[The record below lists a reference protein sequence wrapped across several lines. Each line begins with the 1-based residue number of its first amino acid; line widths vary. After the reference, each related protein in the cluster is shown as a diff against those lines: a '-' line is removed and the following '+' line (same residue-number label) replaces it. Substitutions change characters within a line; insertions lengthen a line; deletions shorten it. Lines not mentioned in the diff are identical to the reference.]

1 MDEKC
6 SFCNLQKEAVSDC
19 TPTLGSSQ
27 STPTEELSSQGQSN
41 TDKIEC
47 QAENYLNALFRKK
60 DLPQNCDPNIPLVAQ
75 ELMKKMIRQFAIEYI
90 SKSGKIQENRNGSV
104 GPSLICKGIQMNQ
117 IENSLQEEQEG
128 PLDLTVNR
136 TQEQNTQQGD
146 GVLDLSTKK
155 TSTRSEE
162 SSTCDP
168 SSENSMSGSTL
179 DAKSEEATK
188 MEKGKSTLNKVL
200 ESLCTYHQRQILTML
215 KFLIQEQNAS
225 SLCSCNSS
233 HALSSES
240 QKSLTEDDLHG
251 LFCSCGEYR
260 LTERGCLQNER
271 QSPGLSPLSMCIKD
285 FHCLSCQTVAIEHIK
300 TVVNREIA
308 NNYNSHRCCSRL
320 LQNCNNHSTR
330 STFCTSLSLPEVCDL
345 SINVKDTNRSRS
357 PSPPPLS
364 PIQTEGFEKLKDSI
378 SGFSAFEN
386 NKLEATINQPP
397 SLIPAEDNNSS
408 CEHEGKIRKAN
419 ISDNSDDSSLL
430 IAEESS
436 HFINHEKGESTTI
449 FQDLMDRINEKLKS
463 IETTDITNLVKVSS
477 SDSNT
482 ENDNLRLGDLITS
495 LLHNAKASD
504 YSFMELLSQHDKKVE
519 NKIIQTRFRKRQET
533 LFAMHNSPDSPL
545 FRRQSLQIKREIA
558 SLDQNFARKKSSSE
572 KFSKKLIRNDEKVST
587 DKESYILEDSAFQN
601 PQIIP
606 NSHHEEASTFL
617 PVYEIQSLQLPLNTL
632 EMNSS
637 FDTIS
642 ESFTATPPEKTKP
655 QKEFVAEKKMQNHR
669 ENPRL
674 EKNHIPL
681 KDDITGLLSRSRR
694 NIVPPG
700 WYSVYVTNNFVFK
713 KSPKTKKST
722 EKDMMKDLQG
732 DRANSID
739 INEIARNTNLQ
750 VVVERLEDTINIA
763 KNTLDNQPLSEGY
776 KITKKLKDDVNY
788 KDQNIS
794 GNLNL
799 CANET
804 CKEQSFLSH
813 SKVPSSN
820 SNKSNCHVA
829 VEHNDVMN
837 QRLDSLK
844 KKPLDLGS
852 LTSKTKSEV
861 VENSF
866 SSYSSPIKLMF
877 LSEVNSSEGV
887 KYTLTSVSTS
897 NANLCSFEKRTTSS
911 SVGKEAE
918 KSKSIPSAYF
928 GDYRNTESDTSQGEQ
943 EQSNCVKE
951 PIESYSINVTDI
963 NSSKQPE
970 ECLDKSNSASESSF
984 KRKPGRPKK
993 IGPQVVKQVKR
1004 PIGRPPKP
1012 KTDKLESTIRRS
1024 EHINSLGKKNTDS
1037 LVSGLNEGI
1046 SRKSIT
1052 VTVVYGRSRR
1062 IKRQVSEGSFGSA
1075 LTLNNSSADFLHEYN
1090 GLKHKGTEMGLDE
1103 RMSTVP
1109 SLTTGYE
1116 HIRPIKNKSVLPHPY
1131 SNIIRTSQKP
1141 LTVIRKP
1148 GRPAKVKIS
1157 GISVTINRV
1166 SPQERKV
1173 WISSCL
1179 PPLDQDSILE
1189 KSLTEEKHEH
1199 QCNKMDKAKSTQVNL
1214 FEERSKNMAS
1224 PVPLRQSVRDRK
1236 PSLHFLHSLASSN
1249 SFAYR
1254 NNLLRKSYKLHFQK
1268 TKDKKEKCKYSNPKS
1283 ASKDNSGTRNSGNAK
1298 KNSDDAKFTT
1308 INEEVSLDPIFS
1320 SSPSLRW
1327 WATTTSNAS
1336 LLEELNNRFEQI
1348 TNAWV
1353 QVSGNETDNCL
1364 HEARGHLEED
1374 SSFKVPSPLETCLL
1388 ELKVSPVKML
1398 FQKKCDMNELC
1409 TWFMQTTETQSL
1421 SLVRKANARNPL
1433 EVINT
1438 RGIKV
1443 GNKQSDHNTSLFRK
1457 HFKKFA
1463 LSSPSKSAGKLQI
1476 LRKIVRSPV
1485 LNVKSNF
1492 TLARLRRT
1500 EFKRL
1505 QHERWRQVKKLHNHG
1520 TVDWKSKRRNL
1531 RFFCQN
1537 QFLNKTTGGTNA
1549 DITLQGKS
1557 KAENQQL
1564 VLAPEI
1570 RDAFLQQKV
1579 ELPDYNTH
1587 ASLESIFK
1595 LHAKENETNYSH
1607 KDFGKVS
1614 RQGKVCSGSWR
1625 SKTFKDCRIF
1635 LRKINHIEQRNQFQ
1649 LNTIIYSPESVESGS
1664 NHQTY
1669 VEEAKPCNLRSHSA
1683 RQNSL
1688 KRQSEAIE
1696 KSKANNSS
1704 PDTFASQL
1712 DGNKLDKHIK
1722 FDKNAPDSS
1731 EVLSKLN
1738 KRKRPSWKNTEMST
1752 KRHKRQSCNSGQM
1765 ANYYSKYQ
1773 LDCYWKPYECYS
1785 PVPLSPWRLQ
1795 ISLFSACYK

>member
-200 ESLCTYHQRQILTML
+200 ESLCTYHQQQILAML

-225 SLCSCNSS
+225 SLCSCNAS

-251 LFCSCGEYR
+251 LLCSCGEYR
-260 LTERGCLQNER
+260 LREIGCLQHER
-271 QSPGLSPLSMCIKD
+271 QSSGLAPLSVCFKD

-300 TVVNREIA
+300 TVVSREIA
-308 NNYNSHRCCSRL
+308 NSYNPHRCCSRL
-320 LQNCNNHSTR
+320 LQNCNSYSAR
-330 STFCTSLSLPEVCDL
+330 SSFCTPLSLPEVCDL
-345 SINVKDTNRSRS
+345 SINIKDTNRSRS

-364 PIQTEGFEKLKDSI
+364 PIQTEGFEKFKDSI
-378 SGFSAFEN
+378 SGISALE
-386 NKLEATINQPP
+386 NKLEAIINQPP
-397 SLIPAEDNNSS
+397 SLIPAEDNKSS

-419 ISDNSDDSSLL
+419 TADNSDDSLL

-436 HFINHEKGESTTI
+436 CFINHEKMEKGESTTI
-449 FQDLMDRINEKLKS
+449 FQDLMERINEKLKS

-558 SLDQNFARKKSSSE
+558 SLDEHFARKKSSE
-572 KFSKKLIRNDEKVST
+572 KISKKLIRNDERVSM
-587 DKESYILEDSAFQN
+587 DRESYILEDAPFQN
-601 PQIIP
+601 PKIIQSS
-606 NSHHEEASTFL
+606 NHEEASTFL
-617 PVYEIQSLQLPLNTL
+617 PVYEIKSLQLPLHSL
-632 EMNSS
+632 ETNSN

-642 ESFTATPPEKTKP
+642 EGFPALNPEKASLTKS
-655 QKEFVAEKKMQNHR
+655 QKEFITEKKIQNHR
-669 ENPRL
+669 GNPRF
-674 EKNHIPL
+674 ESNHIPL
-681 KDDITGLLSRSRR
+681 KDDLTGLLNRSRR

-713 KSPKTKKST
+713 KSPKAKKSAEIDT
-722 EKDMMKDLQG
+722 MKDLQV
-732 DRANSID
+732 DRSNNID

-750 VVVERLEDTINIA
+750 VVVERLEDTINMA
-763 KNTLDNQPLSEGY
+763 KNTLENPPLSEGF
-776 KITKKLKDDVNY
+776 KISRKLKEDVHC
-788 KDQNIS
+788 KDQNAIN
-794 GNLNL
+794 NLNL
-799 CANET
+799 CVSEA

-813 SKVPSSN
+813 TKVSSSN
-820 SNKSNCHVA
+820 SNKSNCLVT
-829 VEHNDVMN
+829 VEHANVID
-837 QRLDSLK
+837 QRLEGIK
-844 KKPLDLGS
+844 KNHLALGS
-852 LTSKTKSEV
+852 LSSQTRSEV

-897 NANLCSFEKRTTSS
+897 NANLCSFEKCPTSL
-911 SVGKEAE
+911 SVGKETEKTKGIPGACFGDYSCNTESNISQAE
-918 KSKSIPSAYF
+918 KSTCAKETIEPCSA
-928 GDYRNTESDTSQGEQ
+928 NVTEVSSCKQQ
-943 EQSNCVKE
+943 EECADQSNG
-951 PIESYSINVTDI
+951 I
-963 NSSKQPE
+963 
-970 ECLDKSNSASESSF
+970 SESSF

-1012 KTDKLESTIRRS
+1012 KVDTIDSTVCRS
-1024 EHINSLGKKNTDS
+1024 EHISSLGKKNTDS

-1046 SRKSIT
+1046 GRKSIT

-1062 IKRQVSEGSFGSA
+1062 IKRHVSEGSLGTA
-1075 LTLNNSSADFLHEYN
+1075 MPLSSSGTDFLHEYN
-1090 GLKHKGTEMGLDE
+1090 GLKPKKAGEIGLNE
-1103 RMSTVP
+1103 RMSAVP
-1109 SLTTGYE
+1109 SLTTEKEIFASGYE
-1116 HIRPIKNKSVLPHPY
+1116 HIRPTKNKSVLPYPY

-1173 WISSCL
+1173 CLSSCL
-1179 PPLDQDSILE
+1179 PPLDQDSMLE
-1189 KSLTEEKHEH
+1189 KNLSQEKHEH
-1199 QCNKMDKAKSTQVNL
+1199 QCNKIDKTNSSQADL
-1214 FEERSKNMAS
+1214 FEDRSRNMPS
-1224 PVPLRQSVRDRK
+1224 PVPLRHSVRDRK

-1268 TKDKKEKCKYSNPKS
+1268 TKDHKEKCKYSNTKV
-1283 ASKDNSGTRNSGNAK
+1283 ASKDTSGARNSGNMK
-1298 KNSDDAKFTT
+1298 KNLDDGKFTT
-1308 INEEVSLDPIFS
+1308 INEVSLDPIFS

-1327 WATTTSNAS
+1327 WATTTSNDS

-1353 QVSGNETDNCL
+1353 QVSGNETENCL
-1364 HEARGHLEED
+1364 HEAKGYLEED
-1374 SSFKVPSPLETCLL
+1374 DNFKVPSPLETCLL
-1388 ELKVSPVKML
+1388 ELEVSPVKML

-1443 GNKQSDHNTSLFRK
+1443 GSKQSEHNTSLFRK

-1520 TVDWKSKRRNL
+1520 TIDWKSKRRNF

-1537 QFLNKTTGGTNA
+1537 QFLNKTIEGTNA
-1549 DITLQGKS
+1549 DITYQGKS
-1557 KAENQQL
+1557 TAENQQL

-1579 ELPDYNTH
+1579 ELPDHGTH
-1587 ASLESIFK
+1587 ASLESILK
-1595 LHAKENETNYSH
+1595 LHAKENETKYSR
-1607 KDFGKVS
+1607 KDFGKIT
-1614 RQGKVCSGSWR
+1614 RQGKVCSSSWR

-1635 LRKINHIEQRNQFQ
+1635 LRKINHIEQRNPFQ
-1649 LNTIIYSPESVESGS
+1649 LNTIIYSPESIESGS

-1669 VEEAKPCNLRSHSA
+1669 VEETKHCNLRSHSA

-1688 KRQSEAIE
+1688 KRQSEAME

-1722 FDKNAPDSS
+1722 LDKNASDSS
-1731 EVLSKLN
+1731 EVISKLN
-1738 KRKRPSWKNTEMST
+1738 KRKRPSWKTTEMST

-1773 LDCYWKPYECYS
+1773 LGKFFS
-1785 PVPLSPWRLQ
+1785 P
-1795 ISLFSACYK
+1795 

>member
-188 MEKGKSTLNKVL
+188 MEKGKSALNKVL
-200 ESLCTYHQRQILTML
+200 ESLCTYHQQQILTML

-260 LTERGCLQNER
+260 LRERGCLHNEK
-271 QSPGLSPLSMCIKD
+271 QSSGLAPLSVCIKD

-300 TVVNREIA
+300 TVVSREIA
-308 NNYNSHRCCSRL
+308 NNYNPHRCCSRL

-330 STFCTSLSLPEVCDL
+330 STFCTPLSLPEVCDL
-345 SINVKDTNRSRS
+345 SINIKDTNRSRS

-378 SGFSAFEN
+378 SGISALEN
-386 NKLEATINQPP
+386 NKLEAIINQPP
-397 SLIPAEDNNSS
+397 SLIPAEDNNSN
-408 CEHEGKIRKAN
+408 CEHDGKIRKAN
-419 ISDNSDDSSLL
+419 ISDNSDDSLL
-430 IAEESS
+430 IAEEN
-436 HFINHEKGESTTI
+436 HFVNHEKIDKGESTTI
-449 FQDLMDRINEKLKS
+449 FQDLMERINEKLKS

-482 ENDNLRLGDLITS
+482 ENDLRLGDLITS

-558 SLDQNFARKKSSSE
+558 SLDENFARKKSSE
-572 KFSKKLIRNDEKVST
+572 KISKKLIRNDEKVSI

-601 PQIIP
+601 PKILQ
-606 NSHHEEASTFL
+606 NSNHEEASTFL
-617 PVYEIQSLQLPLNTL
+617 PVYEIQSLQLPLHSL
-632 EMNSS
+632 ETNSS
-637 FDTIS
+637 FNTVS
-642 ESFTATPPEKTKP
+642 ESFAATTPEKMSITKS
-655 QKEFVAEKKMQNHR
+655 QKEFIAEKKIQNHR

-674 EKNHIPL
+674 ENNHIPL
-681 KDDITGLLSRSRR
+681 KDDFTGLLNRTRR

-713 KSPKTKKST
+713 KSPKAKKST
-722 EKDMMKDLQG
+722 EKDTMKDLQA
-732 DRANSID
+732 DRSNSID

-750 VVVERLEDTINIA
+750 VVVERLEDTINMA

-776 KITKKLKDDVNY
+776 KISRKLKDVHC
-788 KDQNIS
+788 KDQNTTR
-794 GNLNL
+794 NLNL
-799 CANET
+799 CVSET
-804 CKEQSFLSH
+804 RKEQSFLSH
-813 SKVPSSN
+813 SKVSSSN
-820 SNKSNCHVA
+820 SNKSNCLVT
-829 VEHNDVMN
+829 VEHADVMD

-844 KKPLDLGS
+844 KTHLDLGS
-852 LTSKTKSEV
+852 LTSQTRSEV

-877 LSEVNSSEGV
+877 LSEVNSSDGV

-897 NANLCSFEKRTTSS
+897 NAKLCSFEKHPTSL
-911 SVGKEAE
+911 SVGKETE
-918 KSKSIPSAYF
+918 KNKSLPGAYF
-928 GDYRNTESDTSQGEQ
+928 GDYSCNTENDTSQEQ
-943 EQSNCVKE
+943 KQANCVKE
-951 PIESYSINVTDI
+951 TIEPCSADVTDM
-963 NSSKQPE
+963 NSCKQQE
-970 ECLDKSNSASESSF
+970 ECIDKSNSANESSL

-1012 KTDKLESTIRRS
+1012 KVDKIESTICRN
-1024 EHINSLGKKNTDS
+1024 EYINSVGKKNTES
-1037 LVSGLNEGI
+1037 LMSGFSEGI

-1062 IKRQVSEGSFGSA
+1062 IKRHVSEGSLGNAITF
-1075 LTLNNSSADFLHEYN
+1075 NNSNTDFLHEYN
-1090 GLKHKGTEMGLDE
+1090 GLKHKADE
-1103 RMSTVP
+1103 RMTAVP
-1109 SLTTGYE
+1109 SLTTEKEIFASGYE
-1116 HIRPIKNKSVLPHPY
+1116 HIRPIKNKSVLPYPY

-1173 WISSCL
+1173 CISSCL
-1179 PPLDQDSILE
+1179 PPLDQDSMLE
-1189 KSLTEEKHEH
+1189 KNPSEEKLEDP
-1199 QCNKMDKAKSTQVNL
+1199 CNGGNKAKSTPADS
-1214 FEERSKNMAS
+1214 SKNTAS
-1224 PVPLRQSVRDRK
+1224 PLPLRHSVRDRK

-1268 TKDKKEKCKYSNPKS
+1268 AKDQKEKCKYSNMKI
-1283 ASKDNSGTRNSGNAK
+1283 ASKDTSGARNSGHTK
-1298 KNSDDAKFTT
+1298 KNLDDGEFTT
-1308 INEEVSLDPIFS
+1308 INEVSLDPIFS

-1327 WATTTSNAS
+1327 WATTTSNDS

-1353 QVSGNETDNCL
+1353 QVSGNETENCL

-1374 SSFKVPSPLETCLL
+1374 GSFKVSSPLETCLL
-1388 ELKVSPVKML
+1388 ELEVSPVKML

-1443 GNKQSDHNTSLFRK
+1443 GSKQSDHNSSLFRK

-1463 LSSPSKSAGKLQI
+1463 LSSPSKSAGKLQM

-1537 QFLNKTTGGTNA
+1537 QFLNKTAGGTNA
-1549 DITLQGKS
+1549 DITLQGKNI
-1557 KAENQQL
+1557 AESQQL

-1579 ELPDYNTH
+1579 ELPDYSTH
-1587 ASLESIFK
+1587 ASLESILK

-1614 RQGKVCSGSWR
+1614 RQGKMCSSSWR

-1635 LRKINHIEQRNQFQ
+1635 LRKINHIEQRNPFQ

-1669 VEEAKPCNLRSHSA
+1669 VEEAKHCNLRSHSA

-1704 PDTFASQL
+1704 PNTFASQL

-1722 FDKNAPDSS
+1722 FDKNVSDSS

-1738 KRKRPSWKNTEMST
+1738 KRKRPSWKTTEMST

-1773 LDCYWKPYECYS
+1773 LVSRILTRIKKKSY
-1785 PVPLSPWRLQ
+1785 RHFN
-1795 ISLFSACYK
+1795 I